1 VFRRQDARKAQNPKG
16 IRDMTNHPPIGTT
29 IGYVPAGE
37 TLAGWTM
44 VATGDGRYIVTKS
57 GACFGRDH
65 DRSIPTDLAWDAV
78 GAHFAAKVA

>member
-1 VFRRQDARKAQNPKG
+1 MNL
-16 IRDMTNHPPIGTT
+16 HPTIGTL
-29 IGYVPAGE
+29 IGRVPAHA
-37 TLAGWTM
+37 TLAGWAM

-78 GAHFAAKVA
+78 SAYFARERDGWRTDHYNGEMD